1 MNRTRLFTA
10 LAATLVVGACATTDN
25 SGTSTPAPRAGTAS
39 SQQASARPAPAPA
52 PRSASQLTMGQGG
65 QGSQAA
71 MRSGASGRDPQGRSI
86 YYEYDRAELKA
97 EDRRLIEQHARY
109 LRDNP
114 SAKVRI
120 EGNADE
126 RGSSEYNL
134 ALGQRRAEGV
144 ARALRAGGVA
154 EDRLEA
160 VSFGKEKPRN
170 PGHDEKAWSEN
181 RRSDMVYR

>member
-1 MNRTRLFTA
+1 MNRTQLFTA
-10 LAATLVVGACATTDN
+10 LAATLLVGACATTDN
-25 SGTSTPAPRAGTAS
+25 DSGSATPAARAATNS
-39 SQQASARPAPAPA
+39 SQASARPAPAPA

-65 QGSQAA
+65 QGSQA

-86 YYEYDRAELKA
+86 YYEYDQAELKA
-97 EDRRLIEQHARY
+97 DDRRLIEQHARF

-114 SAKVRI
+114 GTKVRI

-170 PGHDEKAWSEN
+170 QGHDEKAWSEN

>member
-1 MNRTRLFTA
+1 MNRTQLFAA
-10 LAATLVVGACATTDN
+10 LAAALLVGACATSDN
-25 SGTSTPAPRAGTAS
+25 AATSAPAPGANAASTQAS
-39 SQQASARPAPAPA
+39 SRPAPAPA
-52 PRSASQLTMGQGG
+52 PRSASQLGMGQGG

-71 MRSGASGRDPQGRSI
+71 MRSGASSRDPRARSI
-86 YYEYDRAELKA
+86 YYEYDKADLKA
-97 EDRRLIEQHARY
+97 DDRQLIEQHARY
-109 LRDNP
+109 LREHP
-114 SAKVRI
+114 GTKVRI

-170 PGHDEKAWSEN
+170 PGHDEKAWAEN

>member
-1 MNRTRLFTA
+1 MNRTQLFVA
-10 LAATLVVGACATTDN
+10 LAATFLVGACATTDN
-25 SGTSTPAPRAGTAS
+25 TSGSATPATQASTSSTQAS
-39 SQQASARPAPAPA
+39 SRPAQAPA
-52 PRSASQLTMGQGG
+52 PRTASQLTMGQGSQG
-65 QGSQAA
+65 QA
-71 MRSGASGRDPQGRSI
+71 MRSGGSGRDPQGRSI
-86 YYEYDRAELKA
+86 YYEYDKA
-97 EDRRLIEQHARY
+97 DLNADDRRLIEQHARF

-114 SAKVRI
+114 GTKVRI

-170 PGHDEKAWSEN
+170 QGHDEKAWSEN